1 MLREQPT
8 DQLKDKT
15 DRPSLHLKSRG
26 LNHTNHRIADTSN
39 VLNLE
44 TKENLSNPLTNSI

>member
-15 DRPSLHLKSRG
+15 DRPALQLKSRG
-26 LNHTNHRIADTSN
+26 LNNTNHLIADTSN
-39 VLNLE
+39 VWEFGNQR
-44 TKENLSNPLTNSI
+44 KPIKSIN